1 MTSSVGDFLYATR
14 SRDATNM
21 LLEDL
26 QRHRF
31 RPRAWTDFAVA
42 ATRRSLWQACAH
54 PRAFWQATAL
64 HLALGLAAG
73 KRHRAWVGLSW
84 ALAASHLGLLEEK
97 SDLGMANAA
106 TLIRANLPAIESR
119 LGRWVPVVALTTD
132 VIDGA
137 VARRTGAVTVFG
149 SHADFIADAAVWVWF
164 TFHHEPSRRMR
175 VLTLAAWAAPIA
187 AITVA
192 SLATGRMIDLRR
204 SRWLRPSAAV
214 EVIIGARAIRRL
226 LMK

>member
-31 RPRAWTDFAVA
+31 RPRACTDFAVA
-42 ATRRSLWQACAH
+42 ATRRSLWQAYAH

-64 HLALGLAAG
+64 HLLLGLAAG

-84 ALAASHLGLLEEK
+84 ALSASHLGLLEDK
-97 SDLGMANAA
+97 SDLGIANAA
-106 TLIRANLPAIESR
+106 TLIRANLPAIENR
-119 LGRWVPVVALTTD
+119 LGRWVPAVALTTD
-132 VIDGA
+132 IVDGV
-137 VARRTGAVTVFG
+137 VARRTGTVTVFG
-149 SHADFIADAAVWVWF
+149 SHADFIADAAVWTWF
-164 TFHHEPSRRMR
+164 TFRHEASRRMR
-175 VLTLAAWAAPIA
+175 ALTLAAWAAPVA

-192 SLATGRMIDLRR
+192 SLAKGRMIDLRR

-214 EVIIGARAIRRL
+214 EIIIGARAIRRL
-226 LMK
+226 LTK